1 METLYYNGDII
12 TMEGEHDYAEA
23 MLVAD
28 GKIKATGAYN
38 EVAAQKADDCV
49 LYDLQG
55 KTLMP
60 SFIDGHGHITMA
72 GPQYL
77 TRANLEDAKCFDDI
91 VAILKKYI
99 ADNQIPAGQLV
110 MGCLYDHNY
119 LAEGTHPDKKVLDQ
133 ASTEHPIVI
142 NHASGHMGSVNSLV
156 LKLAGVDENTEEIPG
171 GLIDRY
177 PGTKEPTGYLEET
190 ALMAVA
196 AMGNKDASVTSAG
209 VDGEEEAEDL
219 LVKIQDFY
227 ASYGITTVQ
236 DGGTSGAGLKAMRH
250 AGKNGRLKL
259 DIVTYPSPLPQMC
272 PEGVDN
278 VMAEN
283 QDIVGQYVDHVKIGG
298 YKILLDGSPQGK
310 TAWMREPYENSGDY
324 CGYPWLQDE
333 QVHECIRKALAD
345 NQQLLTHCNGDAASQ
360 QLLDIYEQELAAS
373 DNPNKM
379 NLRPVMIHCQT
390 VGDDQLDRMVNLNMI
405 PSIFVGHTWYWG
417 DVHLKNFGDTRGRR
431 VSPVKSAL
439 DRGLVYNFHT
449 DTPITR
455 PILLHSAWAAAN
467 RITRSGAEIG
477 PEQRVSAYEA
487 LKGITIN
494 SAYAYFEEDSKG
506 SIKAGKRADLV
517 ILSDNPLKVDT
528 MAIRDIRVLETIKDG
543 ETIYKAE

>member
-1 METLYYNGDII
+1 METLYFNGDII
-12 TMEGEHDYAEA
+12 TMEGEADFAEA
-23 MLVAD
+23 VLVAD
-28 GKIKATGAYN
+28 GVIKAAGTYD
-38 EVAAQKADDCV
+38 EVAALKSADCR
-49 LYDLQG
+49 LRDLQG

-77 TRANLEDAKCFDDI
+77 TKANLEDAKCFDDI

-99 ADNQIPAGQLV
+99 ADNNIPAGKLV
-110 MGCLYDHNY
+110 FGCLYDHNY
-119 LAEGTHPDKKVLDQ
+119 LAEGTHPDKKVLDRV
-133 ASTEHPIVI
+133 STVHPIVI

-156 LKLAGVDENTEEIPG
+156 LQMAGVDENTEEIPG

-190 ALMAVA
+190 ALMAIA
-196 AMGNKDASVTSAG
+196 SMGKKDADLMN
-209 VDGEEEAEDL
+209 VDGSTEEEQEEL
-219 LVKIQDFY
+219 LVRIQDFY
-227 ASYGITTVQ
+227 ASYGVTTVQ
-236 DGGTSGAGLKAMRH
+236 DGGTSGAGLKMMRR
-250 AGKNGRLKL
+250 AGKAGRLKL
-259 DIVTYPSPLPQMC
+259 DIVTYPSPLPQMT
-272 PEGVDN
+272 PEGADI

-283 QDIVGQYVDHVKIGG
+283 ADIVGNYIDHVKIGG

-324 CGYPWLQDE
+324 CGYPWLNDE
-333 QVHECIRKALAD
+333 QVHACIKKALAD

-360 QLLDIYEQELAAS
+360 QLLDVYEAEYAAS
-373 DNPNKM
+373 DNPNKE

-390 VGDDQLDRMVNLNMI
+390 VGDDQLDRMAALKMI

-417 DVHLKNFGDTRGRR
+417 DVHLKNFGDRRGRR

-455 PILLHSAWAAAN
+455 PVLLHSVWAAAN
-467 RITRSGAEIG
+467 RITRGGNEIG
-477 PEQRVSAYEA
+477 PEQRVSVYDA

-517 ILSDNPLKVDT
+517 ILSDNPLKVDK
-528 MAIRDIRVLETIKDG
+528 MAIRDIKVLETIKDG
-543 ETIYKAE
+543 ETIYTAE